1 MKVYILE
8 DEMNILRYIIS
19 LVENIPYLQIVGY
32 SAEVEKAKIEIPNL
46 LPDLILADIQLR
58 DGISFQI
65 FQEIEIDTQIIFI
78 TAFDQFAIDALNLGA
93 FAYLLKPVDVELF
106 NKTLDRCFQRQEQ
119 FKFDKHQFQLVDNHY
134 SEKEPISR
142 IALKS
147 FDYTQIVQIMD
158 IVYCQSDKGYTTFHL
173 IDGSKILVSKVL
185 KEYENLLPN
194 TTFLRC
200 HQSFLVNVN
209 YITKYFKDG
218 QLELSTKQLI
228 PVSDRK
234 KEIVQAYINRM
245 I

>member
-1 MKVYILE
+1 MRIKQYLK
-8 DEMNILRYIIS
+8 NKGFRYIICGLS
-19 LVENIPYLQIVGY
+19 PSEPHNTFWVYE
-32 SAEVEKAKIEIPNL
+32 
-46 LPDLILADIQLR
+46 R
-58 DGISFQI
+58 D
-65 FQEIEIDTQIIFI
+65 
-78 TAFDQFAIDALNLGA
+78 
-93 FAYLLKPVDVELF
+93 ELF
-106 NKTLDRCFQRQEQ
+106 NKTLDRCFQKQEQ

>member
-1 MKVYILE
+1 
-8 DEMNILRYIIS
+8 
-19 LVENIPYLQIVGY
+19 
-32 SAEVEKAKIEIPNL
+32 
-46 LPDLILADIQLR
+46 
-58 DGISFQI
+58 
-65 FQEIEIDTQIIFI
+65 
-78 TAFDQFAIDALNLGA
+78 
-93 FAYLLKPVDVELF
+93 
-106 NKTLDRCFQRQEQ
+106 
-119 FKFDKHQFQLVDNHY
+119 
-134 SEKEPISR
+134 
-142 IALKS
+142 
-147 FDYTQIVQIMD
+147 
-158 IVYCQSDKGYTTFHL
+158 VYCQSDKGYTTFHL

-194 TTFLRC
+194 TIFIRC